1 MTEATKRIV
10 SISKEELA
18 SLPAADFHAGLRL
31 IDNPDDVEAAVADLA
46 ASDIIGFDTET
57 RPSFKR
63 GITYKVSLLQL
74 STRKVCYLFRLNR
87 IGLPDSLVRL
97 LADPSKLKIG
107 VSIHDDF
114 HNLSKLIEFTPD
126 GFVDLQ
132 TYVKDFM
139 IADNSLS
146 RLYGI
151 VFGKRISKAQR
162 LTNWEADKLTK
173 AQQTYAAMDALACID
188 LYDCLS
194 GGNFDPQTSPYLREV
209 EEITQQPKDETHSPE
224 TQKTKK
230 RLNDTK
236 TAVSTSDTIQP
247 SEPSQALLEVLQH
260 ALDVM
265 ESHVDNPDTATVP
278 KKTSRKTVKKE
289 NTEVV
294 KKTTSRKTA
303 SAKKTTTTK
312 KTTATK
318 KSASVKKTTTSKKTT
333 EKPEVTPVMVRPTVE
348 TIPGIK
354 KYAFIFSGDLSSR

>member
-31 IDNPDDVEAAVADLA
+31 IDNNDDVEAAVAELA

-63 GITYKVSLLQL
+63 GISYKVSLLQL
-74 STRKVCYLFRLNR
+74 STRKVCYLFRLNK
-87 IGLPDSLVRL
+87 IGLPKSLVSL
-97 LADPSKLKIG
+97 LADPAKLKIG
-107 VSIHDDF
+107 VSVHDDF
-114 HNLSKLIEFTPD
+114 HNLTKLVDFTPE
-126 GFVDLQ
+126 GFIDLQ
-132 TYVKDFM
+132 AYVKDFM

-194 GGNFDPQTSPYLREV
+194 TGNFDPKTSPYLREA
-209 EEITQQPKDETHSPE
+209 EAITSQPKSTVHETDSTETSEASP
-224 TQKTKK
+224 
-230 RLNDTK
+230 
-236 TAVSTSDTIQP
+236 
-247 SEPSQALLEVLQH
+247 ALLEVLQH
-260 ALDVM
+260 ALEVM
-265 ESHVDNPDTATVP
+265 QSYTESTAV
-278 KKTSRKTVKKE
+278 KKKASRKAVRKE
-289 NTEVV
+289 NTEP
-294 KKTTSRKTA
+294 
-303 SAKKTTTTK
+303 AKKTKTAKKATTVQKTATTA
-312 KTTATK
+312 KTT
-318 KSASVKKTTTSKKTT
+318 SVKKTKAATKSATKKKSVT
-333 EKPEVTPVMVRPTVE
+333 KPEVISVIVRPTVE

-354 KYAFIFSGDLSSR
+354 KYAFIYSGNLSSK

>member
-18 SLPAADFHAGLRL
+18 ALPAADFHASLRL
-31 IDNPDDVEAAVADLA
+31 IDNNDDVEAAVADLA

-63 GITYKVSLLQL
+63 GISYKVSLLQL
-74 STRKVCYLFRLNR
+74 STRKVCYLFRLNK
-87 IGLPDSLVRL
+87 IGLPESLVSL
-97 LADPSKLKIG
+97 LADPAKLKIG

-114 HNLSKLIEFTPD
+114 HNLTKLVDFTPE
-126 GFVDLQ
+126 GFIDLQ

-188 LYDCLS
+188 LYDCLNA
-194 GGNFDPQTSPYLREV
+194 GNFDPRTSPYLREV
-209 EEITQQPKDETHSPE
+209 GTVTSQPKSTVSETGATETSEASP
-224 TQKTKK
+224 
-230 RLNDTK
+230 
-236 TAVSTSDTIQP
+236 
-247 SEPSQALLEVLQH
+247 ALLEVLRH
-260 ALDVM
+260 ALEVM
-265 ESHVDNPDTATVP
+265 QSHTESRAIK
-278 KKTSRKTVKKE
+278 KKTSRKAPRKE
-289 NTEVV
+289 NPEP
-294 KKTTSRKTA
+294 
-303 SAKKTTTTK
+303 AKKTKTAKKVATVRETATSG

-318 KSASVKKTTTSKKTT
+318 KTAAATKSATKKKAVT
-333 EKPEVTPVMVRPTVE
+333 KPAVAPIIVRPTVE

-354 KYAFIFSGDLSSR
+354 KYAFIYSGNLSSK

>member
-31 IDNPDDVEAAVADLA
+31 IDNNDDVEDAVADLA

-63 GITYKVSLLQL
+63 GISYKVSLLQL
-74 STRKVCYLFRLNR
+74 STRKVCYLFRLNK
-87 IGLPDSLVRL
+87 IGLPESLVRL

-107 VSIHDDF
+107 VSVHDDF
-114 HNLSKLIEFTPD
+114 HNLMKLVDFTPE
-126 GFVDLQ
+126 GFIDLQ
-132 TYVKDFM
+132 AYVKDFM

-194 GGNFDPQTSPYLREV
+194 TGNFDPQASPYMREV
-209 EEITQQPKDETHSPE
+209 DPITSQPKITVSETEPANTSEASP
-224 TQKTKK
+224 
-230 RLNDTK
+230 
-236 TAVSTSDTIQP
+236 
-247 SEPSQALLEVLQH
+247 ALLEVLSH
-260 ALDVM
+260 ALEVM
-265 ESHVDNPDTATVP
+265 QSHTVLP
-278 KKTSRKTVKKE
+278 TVAKKKTSRKPVKQESTEAAPKTKTTKKAAATRKSTTTVKA
-289 NTEVV
+289 
-294 KKTTSRKTA
+294 TA
-303 SAKKTTTTK
+303 TK
-312 KTTATK
+312 KTTATTKSATKK
-318 KSASVKKTTTSKKTT
+318 KSAT
-333 EKPEVTPVMVRPTVE
+333 KPEVTPVIVRPAVE

-354 KYAFIFSGDLSSR
+354 KYAFIYSGNLSSK